1 MGDYIDRYSLLNDLK
16 TSVVFSGRSGVVSSE
31 LKGANKVID
40 RIIAMPTED
49 VQKVKHGEWVDIF
62 KNKYSNQVYRCSI
75 CKSYPPLVEIYD
87 ELNTAHLK
95 QELSDYCPN
104 CGAKMDG
111 DVG

>member
-49 VQKVKHGEWVDIF
+49 VQKVKHGEWKAEGDCGIT
-62 KNKYSNQVYRCSI
+62 RCSVCGWTI
-75 CKSYPPLVEIYD
+75 EECIED
-87 ELNTAHLK
+87 N
-95 QELSDYCPN
+95 YCRN